1 MKPLEAV
8 VTDTFE
14 TITYETLDDGTIAR
28 IALNRPEKRNA
39 QNSQMLYEVHDAFMK
54 GAMDDAVKVIV
65 LKGEG
70 PMFSSGHDI
79 RGGGQNGYTH
89 DQIFPYS
96 PSLPG
101 SEGYMNREFEIYFQW
116 CRRIHD
122 IPKPTIAQ
130 VHGKVI
136 AGGLMLMWV
145 CDLIVAADN
154 SEFIDITAAP
164 PFMVQGV
171 EWFSHPW
178 EFGHRKAK
186 EMLFTGEAVTAA
198 EAYNLGMVNHVVAL
212 DDLDE
217 ATLTLARKIAA
228 RSSFGHHLAKMAV
241 NQALDAQGFWTAQQA
256 AFNLQHLGHSHSR
269 VLGMLEAQK
278 QAAEEQAANA
288 TADAP
293 ATN

>member
-1 MKPLEAV
+1 M

-14 TITYETLDDGTIAR
+14 TITYETIDDGTIAR

-39 QNSQMLYEVHDAFMK
+39 QNSQMLYEVHDAFM
-54 GAMDDAVKVIV
+54 AAALDDSVKVIV

-79 RGGGQNGYTH
+79 RGGSQNGYTH

-96 PSLPG
+96 PGLPG
-101 SEGYMNREFEIYFQW
+101 SEGYMNREQEIYFQW

-154 SEFIDITAAP
+154 SEFIDITAGP
-164 PFMVQGV
+164 QFMVQGV

-178 EFGHRKAK
+178 ELGTRKAK
-186 EMLFTGEAVTAA
+186 EMLFTGDPVTAA
-198 EAYNLGMVNHVVAL
+198 EAYNLGMINHVVPL
-212 DDLDE
+212 DDLE
-217 ATLTLARKIAA
+217 ETTLALARKIAA
-228 RSSFGHHLAKMAV
+228 RSNFGLNLAKMAV

-256 AFNLQHLGHSHSR
+256 AFNLQHLGHTHSR

-278 QAAEEQAANA
+278 QAAAEQAAPA
-288 TADAP
+288 PDGVTTA
-293 ATN
+293 N